1 MCLDGGPASNLDWA
15 GLGVYGVRVDSE
27 ESRSKSLLITLLFFG
42 TNEVYR
48 LSVRPFW
55 LEGQDEF

>member
-1 MCLDGGPASNLDWA
+1 MCLDDGPASNLDWA

-27 ESRSKSLLITLLFFG
+27 ESRSKSLLITLLSFE
-42 TNEVYR
+42 TNEVYG

-55 LEGQDEF
+55 QDQF